1 MTNRDDLPAL
11 GTAEAAMQSCVRLI
25 ASVTAQ
31 PTELMGYYLDLYYQ
45 VRHTYEIEV
54 GAEDE
59 PQRIYREDLEPV
71 LQAVLET
78 ALHKIAT
85 DEAKRRQAK
94 KERIAP
100 SEANTTPAYAP
111 VRNDD
116 KEGDGAD
123 KTAPPRKPGLSGFE
137 AVTPP
142 KKPGPWTLYKR
153 QISARLADA
162 RAAGVSIA
170 SIAAASG
177 GVLGEYRVM
186 DALNAGQ
193 LSREEWHALER
204 ALDQTAAQAAGK

>member
-1 MTNRDDLPAL
+1 
-11 GTAEAAMQSCVRLI
+11 MQSCVRLI
-25 ASVTAQ
+25 SSVTAQ

-45 VRHTYEIEV
+45 VRHAYEIEV

-71 LQAVLET
+71 LQNVLEA

-94 KERIAP
+94 KAEPEAP
-100 SEANTTPAYAP
+100 STQQA
-111 VRNDD
+111 
-116 KEGDGAD
+116 
-123 KTAPPRKPGLSGFE
+123 
-137 AVTPP
+137 
-142 KKPGPWTLYKR
+142 KKPSAWTGYKR

-162 RAAGVSIA
+162 RAAGISIA

-177 GVLGEYRVM
+177 GVLGEPRVM

>member
-1 MTNRDDLPAL
+1 MNNRDDLPAL
-11 GTAEAAMQSCVRLI
+11 GTAEAAVQSCVRLI

-45 VRHTYEIEV
+45 VRHAYEIEV

-71 LQAVLET
+71 LQGVLET

-94 KERIAP
+94 KAEP
-100 SEANTTPAYAP
+100 ETPTQPA
-111 VRNDD
+111 
-116 KEGDGAD
+116 
-123 KTAPPRKPGLSGFE
+123 
-137 AVTPP
+137 
-142 KKPGPWTLYKR
+142 KKPSAWTVYKR
-153 QISARLADA
+153 QISERLADA

-177 GVLGEYRVM
+177 GVLGEHRVM

>member
-11 GTAEAAMQSCVRLI
+11 GSAEAAVQSCVRLI

-94 KERIAP
+94 KTAAAEQVQP
-100 SEANTTPAYAP
+100 PA
-111 VRNDD
+111 
-116 KEGDGAD
+116 
-123 KTAPPRKPGLSGFE
+123 
-137 AVTPP
+137 
-142 KKPGPWTLYKR
+142 KKPSSWTVYKR
-153 QISARLADA
+153 KVSDKLTEA
-162 RAAGVSIA
+162 RAAGISIA

-177 GVLGEYRVM
+177 GVLGEHRVM

-204 ALDQTAAQAAGK
+204 ALDQTAAAAAAK

>member
-11 GTAEAAMQSCVRLI
+11 GTAEAAVQSCVRLI
-25 ASVTAQ
+25 SSVTAQ

-45 VRHTYEIEV
+45 VRRSDEIEA

-94 KERIAP
+94 KAEPETPSTQPAKAP
-100 SEANTTPAYAP
+100 SA
-111 VRNDD
+111 
-116 KEGDGAD
+116 
-123 KTAPPRKPGLSGFE
+123 
-137 AVTPP
+137 
-142 KKPGPWTLYKR
+142 WTVYKR
-153 QISARLADA
+153 KISARLADA
-162 RAAGVSIA
+162 RAAGISIA

-177 GVLGEYRVM
+177 GVLGEHRVM

-193 LSREEWHALER
+193 LSREEWYALER
-204 ALDQTAAQAAGK
+204 ALDQTAAQAAGE

>member
-11 GTAEAAMQSCVRLI
+11 GTAEAAVQSCVRLI
-25 ASVTAQ
+25 SSVTAQ

-45 VRHTYEIEV
+45 VRRSYEIEA

-94 KERIAP
+94 KAEPETPSTQPAKAP
-100 SEANTTPAYAP
+100 SA
-111 VRNDD
+111 
-116 KEGDGAD
+116 
-123 KTAPPRKPGLSGFE
+123 
-137 AVTPP
+137 
-142 KKPGPWTLYKR
+142 WTVYKR
-153 QISARLADA
+153 KISARLADA
-162 RAAGVSIA
+162 RAAGISIA

-177 GVLGEYRVM
+177 GVLGEHRVM

-193 LSREEWHALER
+193 LSREEWYALER
-204 ALDQTAAQAAGK
+204 ALDQTAAQAAGE

>member
-11 GTAEAAMQSCVRLI
+11 GTAEAAVQSCVRLI

-45 VRHTYEIEV
+45 VRRSYEIEA

-71 LQAVLET
+71 LQSVLEA

-94 KERIAP
+94 KAEPPETP
-100 SEANTTPAYAP
+100 STQPA
-111 VRNDD
+111 
-116 KEGDGAD
+116 
-123 KTAPPRKPGLSGFE
+123 
-137 AVTPP
+137 
-142 KKPGPWTLYKR
+142 KKPSAWTVYKR
-153 QISARLADA
+153 QISERLADA

-177 GVLGEYRVM
+177 GVLGERRVM